1 VDVRYM
7 AEVLCFG
14 EALIDML
21 AEPAGKAPLRYER
34 YAGGAPANVAVALGK
49 LGTPVAFIGMLAQDA
64 FGDFLLASMAKA
76 GVATHLV
83 QRTAEANTALAF
95 VTLDDAGER
104 RFSFYRPPA
113 ADLLFRVEHF
123 LPEAFTAA
131 AAFHICSNSL
141 TDAACAHATLE
152 GVRLAR
158 AGGAIVSFDVN
169 YRPGLWPTHADARPR
184 IWSLLREADVVK
196 LSAAELAYLAEPM
209 QDEAA
214 VIAEL
219 WRGKTQW
226 LLITDGAAPLR
237 SLTRDGETRLDAFK
251 VDCINATGAGDA
263 FVAGILDSLSGFRAE
278 DLDMFLAD
286 DVRVQKALRF
296 AAACGALAVTRHG
309 AFEAMPERAEVATLL
324 KSQS

>member
-1 VDVRYM
+1 M

-21 AEPAGKAPLRYER
+21 AEPAGMGPLRYQR
-34 YAGGAPANVAVALGK
+34 YAGGAPANVAVALAK
-49 LGTPVAFIGMLAQDA
+49 LGTPVAFVGMLAEDA
-64 FGDFLLASMAKA
+64 FGDFLLQSMTEA
-76 GVATHLV
+76 GVATRLV
-83 QRTAEANTALAF
+83 RRTPKANTALAF
-95 VTLDDAGER
+95 VTLDTQGER

-113 ADLLFRVEHF
+113 ADLLFRSEHF
-123 LPEAFTAA
+123 QPEAFTTAS
-131 AAFHICSNSL
+131 AFHICSNSL
-141 TDAACAHATLE
+141 TDPDCADATLE

-158 AGGAIVSFDVN
+158 AGGALVSFDVN

-184 IWSLLREADVVK
+184 IWSLLRDADLVK
-196 LSAAELAYLAEPM
+196 LSASELAYLAEPM

-219 WRGKTQW
+219 WCGKTQW
-226 LLITDGAAPLR
+226 LLITDGAGSLR
-237 SLTRDGETRLDAFK
+237 SLTREKELQLDAFK

-263 FVAGILDSLSGFRAE
+263 FVAGILDSLGGFRAE

-286 DVRVQKALRF
+286 EVRVHKALRF

-309 AFEAMPERAEVATLL
+309 AFEAMPTRAEVATLL
-324 KSQS
+324 AAQP

>member
-1 VDVRYM
+1 MQPM

-21 AEPAGKAPLRYER
+21 AEPAGPGPLRYQR
-34 YAGGAPANVAVALGK
+34 YAGGAPANVAVALAR
-49 LGTPVAFIGMLAQDA
+49 LGTPVAFVGMLAEDA
-64 FGDFLLASMAKA
+64 FGDFLLQSMSQA

-83 QRTAEANTALAF
+83 QRTAKANTALAF
-95 VTLDDAGER
+95 VTLDDKGER

-113 ADLLFRVEHF
+113 ADLLFRSEHF
-123 LPEAFTAA
+123 QRSAFTTAS
-131 AAFHICSNSL
+131 AFHICSNSL
-141 TDAACAHATLE
+141 TDPACADATLE

-158 AGGAIVSFDVN
+158 AGGAVVSFDVN
-169 YRPGLWPTHADARPR
+169 YRSGLWPAHADARPR
-184 IWSLLREADVVK
+184 IWSVLREADLVK
-196 LSAAELAYLAEPM
+196 LSASELAYLAEPM
-209 QDEAA
+209 QDETA

-226 LLITDGAAPLR
+226 LLVTDGAAPLR
-237 SLTRDGETRLDAFK
+237 SLTRGKELQLDAFK
-251 VDCINATGAGDA
+251 VDCVNATGAGDA

-286 DVRVQKALRF
+286 EVRVHKALHF

-309 AFEAMPERAEVATLL
+309 AFEAMPTRAEVATLL
-324 KSQS
+324 AAQP